1 MKLYRIT
8 ALTLLLVITWS
19 GLQAQKTNDILEMLQ
34 KSMHA
39 NQARSSGTQDK
50 KYQQARAFEKAGL
63 WEEAEQL
70 YREINLEEPGVSK
83 YFSPLKSILGQRK
96 DWPELIKF
104 YQLYLQARPDDFNAR
119 IDLGGTYILA
129 DSTQRWQALF
139 QQIADENISSETVYK
154 RIINKLMSLSE
165 DDFARK
171 ILQQYRRANNDP
183 GFYAYNMGN
192 LFALRMNYKQAL
204 DEYLLFLSLQPEKI
218 QSVSDKILTFPE
230 TPDIQILIKDR
241 LSASGLQS
249 AKLILSDVAFKEKAY
264 PKAFDI
270 LKNANA
276 APVRFLELG
285 KDLLSVKAYTLA
297 DSVLHYVLSAD
308 SSEDVLEQTVY
319 VLAKLYEQQ
328 TIQTRNVLP
337 ISGFYRGNPFFTSP
351 FLRVDE
357 GSSEALMEAVAIYD
371 SLRTNKA
378 SAEAAFR
385 LGEIRFL
392 ILFDLDGA
400 QLNYSEVLKMPGK
413 LPFLPPTKL
422 RLVDLLIAKGN
433 LSAAGALASDY
444 LSTASRPPFVFA
456 LKQKI
461 AQILMYQNN
470 LDSLNVLITG
480 MVREMD
486 PSDALYN
493 DVLEVS
499 GLLKTFG
506 SDTTAFTVFA
516 EAQFLLQQNKR
527 AEAIKRLEPLSHSST
542 PEIGQLATYQLATL
556 YLLQGESDKAGQI
569 TLTMDGESL
578 YAELGMIMRAEIK
591 DYLENDLAAAI
602 DIYLEFLDKYPLS
615 IYYDDVRIRLR
626 ELAS

>member
-1 MKLYRIT
+1 MKQYRLT
-8 ALTLLLVITWS
+8 FLTLLLLITWP
-19 GLQAQKTNDILEMLQ
+19 GLYAQKTNDILEMLQ

-39 NQARSSGTQDK
+39 NQARAGTQDK

-63 WEEAEQL
+63 WKEAEQL

-104 YQLYLQARPDDFNAR
+104 YQLYLQARPDDINAR

-139 QQIADENISSETVYK
+139 QQIADENIASETVFK

-165 DDFARK
+165 DEFARE
-171 ILQQYRRANNDP
+171 ILQQYRQANDAP
-183 GFYAYNMGN
+183 GFYAFSMGN
-192 LFALRMNYKQAL
+192 LFAMRMNYEQAL
-204 DEYLLFLSLQPEKI
+204 DEYLLFLSLRPDKI
-218 QSVSDKILTFPE
+218 QSVSDKLLTFPE
-230 TPDIQILIKDR
+230 TPDVQTLIKDR
-241 LSASGLQS
+241 LSASGLQ
-249 AKLILSDVAFKEKAY
+249 AARLILSDVAFKEKAY
-264 PKAFDI
+264 QQAFEI
-270 LKNANA
+270 LKNTQADPA
-276 APVRFLELG
+276 RFLELG
-285 KDLLSVKAYTLA
+285 KDLLTVREYTLA
-297 DSVLHYVLSAD
+297 DSVLHFVLNANTT
-308 SSEDVLEQTVY
+308 EDVLEQTVY

-357 GSSEALMEAVAIYD
+357 GSSAALMGAVAIYD

-400 QLNYSEVLKMPGK
+400 QLNYTEVLQMPGN
-413 LPFLPPTKL
+413 LPFLPQTKL

-433 LSAAGALASDY
+433 LSAARALVSDY
-444 LSTASRPPFVFA
+444 LSTASHPQFVFA
-456 LKQKI
+456 LKQKT
-461 AQILMYQNN
+461 AQILLYQNEP
-470 LDSLNVLITG
+470 DSLNALVTG
-480 MVREMD
+480 MVRQMN

-506 SDTTAFTVFA
+506 SDTTDFTVFA

-527 AEAIKRLEPLSHSST
+527 TEAIKRLESLSLSSS

-556 YLLQGESDKAGQI
+556 YLLQGEPEKAWQI
-569 TLTMDGESL
+569 TLTIEGGSL

-591 DYLENDLAAAI
+591 DYLEDDLATAI

-615 IYYDDVRIRLR
+615 IYYDDVRLRLR